1 MPIVELKHFDV
12 HKDIRSVCHA
22 RHHGLVAVLEQLG
35 PEGWRPISL
44 ASRYFKLAEKRYSTS
59 AFEMQA
65 VLWGAEFFRSYGLGL
80 TFKVIA
86 DYKALASLLNGNNK
100 KKQNVVQ
107 PLKGWLGRLTPID
120 FQVEHK
126 PGAKTGLADFFI
138 PKFK

>member
-1 MPIVELKHFDV
+1 MGCGVF
-12 HKDIRSVCHA
+12 S
-22 RHHGLVAVLEQLG
+22 
-35 PEGWRPISL
+35 
-44 ASRYFKLAEKRYSTS
+44 KLWFGIDS
-59 AFEMQA
+59 
-65 VLWGAEFFRSYGLGL
+65 
-80 TFKVIA
+80 KVIA